1 MIYDY
6 VYKNDTR
13 SNRINA
19 KINNQNFN
27 IVDTQKAQKKN
38 NDGWRKKETTNDS
51 RLSG

>member
-27 IVDTQKAQKKN
+27 IVDTQKAQKKIMM
-38 NDGWRKKETTNDS
+38 DGEKKKQQTIQ
-51 RLSG
+51 G